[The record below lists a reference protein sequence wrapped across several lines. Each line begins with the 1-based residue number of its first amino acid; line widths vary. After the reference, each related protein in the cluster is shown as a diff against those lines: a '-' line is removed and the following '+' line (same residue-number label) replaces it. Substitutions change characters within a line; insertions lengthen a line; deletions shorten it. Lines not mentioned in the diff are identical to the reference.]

1 MTWILSKNWVMGS
14 GGTPFATA
22 QNAGRIA
29 IAALCCA
36 TLGASD
42 VNVSAKVSAVPKT
55 AGAAAWSASASTSVV
70 QEERTFRNG
79 DVPLGGTLYLPM
91 STRVVSAIV
100 VFHSASAPTRD
111 LALYR
116 HLKQIGP
123 ALGIAVFVFDR
134 RGSGKSGGQP
144 ANGDYEA
151 LADDGIAAL
160 HMLAGDPRIDSKRI
174 GFWGLSQGGWISLLA
189 ASRCPETAFAVAIS
203 APMTTPDVQMIFAVA
218 NILRIHGYSQADID
232 LAVAAREAV
241 DEFERGKLDRATA
254 QQRLDAAATKPWFDL
269 IYMDRTFRDPDNSAW
284 ARAIQHD
291 PVAMLSRVKA
301 PTFIIYGAADP
312 WVPARLS
319 VERLRASAAQH
330 PNVTSVVI
338 AGADHDMSLSTSPE
352 AQVDPARLSDQEPD
366 APEYF
371 ARLASWLTAQGVAM
385 RSYKSP

>member
-1 MTWILSKNWVMGS
+1 MSS
-14 GGTPFATA
+14 AGTQFASA
-22 QNAGRIA
+22 QSPWRVA

-36 TLGASD
+36 TLGSSELNASTE
-42 VNVSAKVSAVPKT
+42 ASAVPET
-55 AGAAAWSASASTSVV
+55 AGAAAWSAPASTSFIE
-70 QEERTFRNG
+70 EERTFRNG
-79 DVPLGGTLYLPM
+79 EVPLSGTLYLPV
-91 STRVVSAIV
+91 STQVIPAII
-100 VFHSASAPTRD
+100 VFHSASAPTRE

-160 HMLAGDPRIDSKRI
+160 HMLARDPRIDSRRI

-189 ASRCPETAFAVAIS
+189 ASRCPETAFAIAIS

-218 NILRIHGYSQADID
+218 NILRIRGYSEADID
-232 LAVAAREAV
+232 LAVAARKAV

-254 QQRLDAAATKPWFDL
+254 QKRLDAAAAKPWFDL
-269 IYMDRTFRDPDNSAW
+269 IYMDRTFRDPDKSGW
-284 ARAIQHD
+284 AREIRHD
-291 PVAMLSRVKA
+291 PLAILPRVKA
-301 PTFIIYGAADP
+301 PALIIYGAADP

-319 VERLRASAAQH
+319 AERLRASAAQH
-330 PNVTSVVI
+330 PKVATVVI
-338 AGADHDMSLSTSPE
+338 AGADHDMSLSTSLE
-352 AQVDPARLSDQEPD
+352 AQVDPARLSDRQPD

-371 ARLASWLTAQGVAM
+371 ARLVAWLTAQGFAM
-385 RSYKSP
+385 GGKEVSGEIL